1 MHSLRFALAALLTVA
16 PGWARQVTVTVLA
29 TTDLHGNIYPLDY
42 FTGQPSERGLAKI
55 AALIQSV
62 RRETPN
68 TLLIDCGDTIQ
79 GSPVESVYQ
88 SYVSAGRLP
97 LGLAFAGEP
106 LRHDP
111 MMLVMNQLGYRAM
124 TLGNHE
130 FNFGIK
136 SIERARADA
145 SFPWLSANTEA
156 QAGARP
162 FDPYIVAAIE
172 GVKVAVVGVTTPNI
186 PNWEEPEHYQGYRFL
201 DPRRAVESALAAL
214 RRAERP
220 NVVVVAAHMGLGS
233 RAKTRSPRS
242 PRRFRA
248 STPSSSAIRTS
259 KWPANASA
267 ARWWCSPRTGACRW
281 PGSISI
287 SRARTA
293 RGWKLVDKRSRLIP
307 VTTATQPDPEVLS
320 IARPYH
326 ELTERYLN
334 TPVAQSTV
342 KLDGRLGRVE
352 DSALV
357 DAIHAVQLHY
367 AQADV
372 SFTALFNAH
381 VKVSKGPVTVRQIA
395 ALYVYDNELY
405 AIEGNGKMVKD
416 ALENAARYFL
426 PCPDPA
432 CSHGPLINRQF
443 AGFNYDMAEG
453 VEYEIDLRR
462 PPGDRVLHLRRN
474 GRPLSPGEKLRLA
487 VNNYRAGGSGGYEMF
502 RGAKILWRSSQEI
515 RDLIVAYYT
524 EHQRL
529 PDHPDRNW
537 RILPPRAQRILEQ
550 EALEDAARAPN
561 R

>member
-42 FTGQPSERGLAKI
+42 FTGQPSQRGLAKI
-55 AALIQSV
+55 ATLIESV

-68 TLLIDCGDTIQ
+68 TLLSDCGDTIQ
-79 GSPVESVYQ
+79 GTPLESVYQ
-88 SYVSAGRLP
+88 SYVSTGRLP
-97 LGLAFAGEP
+97 LGLAFAGQP

-130 FNFGIK
+130 FNFGIEN
-136 SIERARADA
+136 IERARADA
-145 SFPWLSANTEA
+145 NFPWLSANTEA
-156 QAGARP
+156 QAGAKP
-162 FDPYIVAAIE
+162 FDPYIVAAID

-214 RRAERP
+214 GRTERP
-220 NVVVVAAHMGLGS
+220 DVVVVAAHMGLGS
-233 RAKTRSPRS
+233 TGENQV
-242 PRRFRA
+242 
-248 STPSSSAIRTS
+248 SAI
-259 KWPANASA
+259 A
-267 ARWWCSPRTGACRW
+267 AQV
-281 PGSISI
+281 PGIDAIVFGHTHQQVAGERIGGTLVVQPKNWGMSL
-287 SRARTA
+287 ARIDFDLESTDA
-293 RGWKLVDKRSRLIP
+293 GGWKLVDKRSRLIP
-307 VTTATQPDPEVLS
+307 VTSATQPDPEVLS

-334 TPVAQSTV
+334 TPVAQSSV

-357 DAIHAVQLHY
+357 DAIQAVQLHY

-372 SFTALFNAH
+372 SFTALFNPH
-381 VKVSKGPVTVRQIA
+381 VKVSKGPVSVRQIA

-453 VEYEIDLRR
+453 VEYQIDLRR

-487 VNNYRAGGSGGYEMF
+487 VNNYRAGGSGGYSMF

-524 EHQRL
+524 EHKRL
-529 PDHPDRNW
+529 PNHPDRNW